1 MLILRF
7 FHLSLNV
14 RANTTCKCKVSIL
27 FLDRA
32 NKPNST
38 PIEKLDK

>member
-14 RANTTCKCKVSIL
+14 RANTKCKVSIL